1 MENEAIFNNDRQPP
15 LRGDNVLV
23 GGCRRPQK
31 NRCGECPRKF
41 ISLDLFMHGRHIF
54 LKCGSPSPEDTPKAR
69 HDAVRR

>member
-31 NRCGECPRKF
+31 KTVAGSVPASFHPSICLCTAITFSEMWQ
-41 ISLDLFMHGRHIF
+41 LF
-54 LKCGSPSPEDTPKAR
+54 T
-69 HDAVRR
+69 